1 MDFNFKKKY
10 GQNFLNDKRIIDSIV
25 FKSGADESTLV
36 IEVGPGAGALTKE
49 LAKVSG
55 HVIAFEIDESLKSI
69 LDSNLSEYN
78 NIDIIYGNFLN
89 TDVNRI
95 ISKYNYSN
103 KIMVSNLPY
112 YITTPIILKFIN
124 EKIDVS
130 KLVVMV
136 QKEVADRF
144 LLLFF

>member
-55 HVIAFEIDESLKSI
+55 HVIAFEIDLFLI
-69 LDSNLSEYN
+69 L
-78 NIDIIYGNFLN
+78 I
-89 TDVNRI
+89 
-95 ISKYNYSN
+95 
-103 KIMVSNLPY
+103 
-112 YITTPIILKFIN
+112 
-124 EKIDVS
+124 
-130 KLVVMV
+130 
-136 QKEVADRF
+136 
-144 LLLFF
+144 